1 MSNRRKMVQKE
12 FQFPKEVY
20 REIGRLIQESKNEFV
35 TYPNLSEIIMDD
47 IGCMNRLFKILEQN
61 RHYQEVLLTACI
73 EYLTSGKCPGQ
84 EIEPLKK
91 AINKFMIYTLEIEK
105 FFEFIDWK
113 SYFYERLEIYLQ
125 KNMVDIFQ

>member
-1 MSNRRKMVQKE
+1 
-12 FQFPKEVY
+12 
-20 REIGRLIQESKNEFV
+20 
-35 TYPNLSEIIMDD
+35 MDD

-73 EYLTSGKCPGQ
+73 EYLTSGKCPRQ

-113 SYFYERLEIYLQ
+113 SYFYRKTRNLSTKKYGGYISITIKKIRPTGEFPRPA
-125 KNMVDIFQ
+125 